1 MADKVLTWE
10 EKLKKG
16 KPLSELEQVKA
27 DATRI
32 TLRRIR
38 DNQEDLAVQAE
49 KAEAPKADPVVVKP
63 VVEVAEVAPEA
74 AVEAPAEAVAEVA

>member
-10 EKLKKG
+10 EKEAKG
-16 KPLSELEQVKA
+16 IPLNFLDQVKA

-38 DNQEDLAVQAE
+38 EQQEDAQYQESKGEPTPAGLPLPAT
-49 KAEAPKADPVVVKP
+49 PK
-63 VVEVAEVAPEA
+63 
-74 AVEAPAEAVAEVA
+74 VEAPAEPEEQKGTPPENSKKGN